1 FKIILTQYKRYCVD
15 QHLTLCFDP
24 PLLCLSLETACH
36 SLRLLVT
43 LISGD
48 TQFPE
53 LTLVLMVN
61 DIPVEYYDSN
71 VTRIVSRRHW
81 IVNENRLRTWNSFV
95 TRRLPVYTR
104 TCGICGKLVLTV
116 FINQTIYR
124 MHSSPAGVH
133 VYQKFA
139 ACDLEGDSLTRFFLQ
154 DAYEGVETRNYDIL
168 TQLEVSLRIAGC
180 QWRGS
185 ITPPIN
191 ASPYPGLPV
200 ILISEILMFVFSCFA
215 VRPRVRVM
223 RKANVASGKM
233 NIVCLATG
241 FYPRHIKMTLLRD
254 ERAVPD
260 EELTAGEV
268 FPNGDGTY
276 QLRRSLALSEE
287 EQRKKHVY
295 TCTVTHLSLDN
306 KLDVRWGMTHVECV
320 QSKRVER
327 CCFIWYVAPR
337 LLIVLSVMG
346 ITGTLCW
353 RRRTGKMKALG

>member
-1 FKIILTQYKRYCVD
+1 FETW
-15 QHLTLCFDP
+15 HLTLCFDP

-61 DIPVEYYDSN
+61 DIPVEYYD
-71 VTRIVSRRHW
+71 
-81 IVNENRLRTWNSFV
+81 NRLRTWNSFV

-168 TQLEVSLRIAGC
+168 TQAYR
-180 QWRGS
+180 S

-337 LLIVLSVMG
+337 
-346 ITGTLCW
+346 
-353 RRRTGKMKALG
+353 

>member
-1 FKIILTQYKRYCVD
+1 SVPLHV
-15 QHLTLCFDP
+15 HLTLCFDP

-81 IVNENRLRTWNSFV
+81 IVNESIEESHLKNFV
-95 TRRLPVYTR
+95 VQKIYKSMKMQSHL
-104 TCGICGKLVLTV
+104 LTV

-168 TQLEVSLRIAGC
+168 TQAYSPLVPELIWTKVQMETKKLTYINVYQPLCLRTLRRYL
-180 QWRGS
+180 QE
-185 ITPPIN
+185 N
-191 ASPYPGLPV
+191 KN
-200 ILISEILMFVFSCFA
+200 ILLRK

-337 LLIVLSVMG
+337 
-346 ITGTLCW
+346 
-353 RRRTGKMKALG
+353 

>member
-1 FKIILTQYKRYCVD
+1 
-15 QHLTLCFDP
+15 
-24 PLLCLSLETACH
+24 
-36 SLRLLVT
+36 
-43 LISGD
+43 
-48 TQFPE
+48 
-53 LTLVLMVN
+53 MVN

-81 IVNENRLRTWNSFV
+81 IVNESIEESHLKNFVVQKIYKSMKMQSHRLTQRFNHA
-95 TRRLPVYTR
+95 
-104 TCGICGKLVLTV
+104 GK
-116 FINQTIYR
+116 TITLDNKVEIIKR
-124 MHSSPAGVH
+124 SEKGVH

-168 TQLEVSLRIAGC
+168 TQAYSPLVPELIWTKVQMETKKLTYINVYQPLCLRTLRRYL
-180 QWRGS
+180 QE
-185 ITPPIN
+185 N
-191 ASPYPGLPV
+191 KN
-200 ILISEILMFVFSCFA
+200 ILLRK

-306 KLDVRWGMTHVECV
+306 KLDVRWEPESASSPALYAGI
-320 QSKRVER
+320 S
-327 CCFIWYVAPR
+327 

-353 RRRTGKMKALG
+353 RRRTGCQHQCETAPAVKYSAAQGTEHSDTSSNS

>member
-1 FKIILTQYKRYCVD
+1 VQFGL
-15 QHLTLCFDP
+15 F
-24 PLLCLSLETACH
+24 LLYRLLGTERETACH

-168 TQLEVSLRIAGC
+168 TQAYSPLVPELIWTKVQMETKKLTYINVYQPLCLRTLRRYL
-180 QWRGS
+180 QE
-185 ITPPIN
+185 N
-191 ASPYPGLPV
+191 KN
-200 ILISEILMFVFSCFA
+200 ILL
-215 VRPRVRVM
+215 
-223 RKANVASGKM
+223 RKGTVKNHFIDLLKCIDRNSSGKM

-306 KLDVRWGMTHVECV
+306 KLDVRWGMTHVD
-320 QSKRVER
+320 
-327 CCFIWYVAPR
+327 

>member
-1 FKIILTQYKRYCVD
+1 MSRRPLPRTQYKRYCVD

-71 VTRIVSRRHW
+71 IPTVPNCSDLRQIRL
-81 IVNENRLRTWNSFV
+81 EDRLRTWNSFV

-168 TQLEVSLRIAGC
+168 TQAYSPLVPELIWTKVQMETKKL
-180 QWRGS
+180 
-185 ITPPIN
+185 TYIN
-191 ASPYPGLPV
+191 KQTEGEQAVHDPLP
-200 ILISEILMFVFSCFA
+200 STSTT
-215 VRPRVRVM
+215 
-223 RKANVASGKM
+223 SGKM

-306 KLDVRWGMTHVECV
+306 KLDVRWESASSPALYAGI
-320 QSKRVER
+320 S
-327 CCFIWYVAPR
+327 

>member
-1 FKIILTQYKRYCVD
+1 MKTVFFFFLII
-15 QHLTLCFDP
+15 
-24 PLLCLSLETACH
+24 SLFTACH

-168 TQLEVSLRIAGC
+168 TQAYSPLVPELIWTKVQMETKKL
-180 QWRGS
+180 
-185 ITPPIN
+185 TYIN
-191 ASPYPGLPV
+191 VYH
-200 ILISEILMFVFSCFA
+200 EILMFVFSCFA

>member
-1 FKIILTQYKRYCVD
+1 
-15 QHLTLCFDP
+15 
-24 PLLCLSLETACH
+24 
-36 SLRLLVT
+36 
-43 LISGD
+43 
-48 TQFPE
+48 
-53 LTLVLMVN
+53 
-61 DIPVEYYDSN
+61 
-71 VTRIVSRRHW
+71 
-81 IVNENRLRTWNSFV
+81 
-95 TRRLPVYTR
+95 
-104 TCGICGKLVLTV
+104 
-116 FINQTIYR
+116 

-168 TQLEVSLRIAGC
+168 TQAYSPLVPELIWTKVQMETKKLTYINVYQPLCLRTLRRYL
-180 QWRGS
+180 QE
-185 ITPPIN
+185 N
-191 ASPYPGLPV
+191 KN
-200 ILISEILMFVFSCFA
+200 ILLRK

-337 LLIVLSVMG
+337 
-346 ITGTLCW
+346 
-353 RRRTGKMKALG
+353 

>member
-1 FKIILTQYKRYCVD
+1 MRYIYSSIPTVPNCSD
-15 QHLTLCFDP
+15 LRQIR
-24 PLLCLSLETACH
+24 LE
-36 SLRLLVT
+36 
-43 LISGD
+43 D
-48 TQFPE
+48 
-53 LTLVLMVN
+53 
-61 DIPVEYYDSN
+61 
-71 VTRIVSRRHW
+71 
-81 IVNENRLRTWNSFV
+81 RLRTWNSFV

-168 TQLEVSLRIAGC
+168 TQAYSPLVPELIWTKVQMETKKLTYINVYQPLCLRTLRRYL
-180 QWRGS
+180 QE
-185 ITPPIN
+185 N
-191 ASPYPGLPV
+191 KN
-200 ILISEILMFVFSCFA
+200 IL
-215 VRPRVRVM
+215 VRVM

-306 KLDVRWGMTHVECV
+306 KLDVRWESASSPALYAGI
-320 QSKRVER
+320 S
-327 CCFIWYVAPR
+327 